1 MRQTIAGRVYDTNT
15 LTRVTF
21 WHNHCPPNHPQ
32 FQRYFV
38 YQAGVDR
45 YVVWVRT
52 GSHRGNLDTLFV
64 LDRCDL
70 DVLLAGTKQLDRR
83 RSIVRV
89 LAQLPHT
96 LSATKGA

>member
-15 LTRVTF
+15 MPRVTF
-21 WHNHCPPNHPQ
+21 WHNHCPPHHPQ

-52 GSHRGNLDTLFV
+52 GLRRGNLDTLFV

-70 DVLLAGTKQLDRR
+70 EALLAGTQGIDRR
-83 RSIVRV
+83 RSVVRV
-89 LAQLPHT
+89 LAQLPH
-96 LSATKGA
+96 LSLSLKGA

>member
-1 MRQTIAGRVYDTNT
+1 MRQTIAGRVYDTHT
-15 LTRVTF
+15 LTPVTF

-38 YQAGVDR
+38 YQAGADR

-52 GSHRGNLDTLFV
+52 GQRRGNLDKLFV
-64 LDRCDL
+64 MDRCDL
-70 DVLLAGTKQLDRR
+70 NRLLAGTKALDRR

-89 LAQLPHT
+89 LAQLPHVAPT
-96 LSATKGA
+96 PKGA